1 MLIVDSVSELSRDIV
16 FGQQCPRVSRRL
28 HRAQRS
34 LAATLPLSRASF
46 AYLVASCTLPSKW
59 WVCTPVA
66 FAPVPISTFH
76 RSSQSHVCNRVCH
89 FCCRP
94 KFQRVQTPT
103 YIHSHGRN
111 GHGSVGVG
119 REDTGTGVSRATG
132 LGKKARHPEKGSSST
147 QNKYIFLESVPST
160 APSLICH
167 SLNV

>member
-1 MLIVDSVSELSRDIV
+1 MLTVDSVSELSRDIV

-76 RSSQSHVCNRVCH
+76 RSSQSHGWNRVCH

-103 YIHSHGRN
+103 YIHTYIAMAG
-111 GHGSVGVG
+111 
-119 REDTGTGVSRATG
+119 TGTAVSVLEGKTRAQVFQG
-132 LGKKARHPEKGSSST
+132 RQVWARRLAIRRKAAAAHKTSTYAWRAFLALRHRLSA
-147 QNKYIFLESVPST
+147 T
-160 APSLICH
+160 A
-167 SLNV
+167 

>member
-119 REDTGTGVSRATG
+119 REDAGTGVSRATG

-147 QNKYIFLESVPST
+147 HTYIHT
-160 APSLICH
+160 YIG
-167 SLNV
+167 NVFGSIS

>member
-1 MLIVDSVSELSRDIV
+1 M
-16 FGQQCPRVSRRL
+16 GT
-28 HRAQRS
+28 RAAEGRT
-34 LAATLPLSRASF
+34 A
-46 AYLVASCTLPSKW
+46 
-59 WVCTPVA
+59 CTPA
-66 FAPVPISTFH
+66 YIHA
-76 RSSQSHVCNRVCH
+76 
-89 FCCRP
+89 
-94 KFQRVQTPT
+94 

-147 QNKYIFLESVPST
+147 QNQYICLESVPST